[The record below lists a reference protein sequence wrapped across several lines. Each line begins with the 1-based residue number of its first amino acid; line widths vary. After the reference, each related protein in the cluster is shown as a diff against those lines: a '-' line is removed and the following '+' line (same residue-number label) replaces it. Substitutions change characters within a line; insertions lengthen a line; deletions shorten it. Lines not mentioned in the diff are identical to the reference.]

1 MHKYLAKR
9 NTTGVVLSWYMMG
22 VLTKISKDSNHG
34 TDVFCRVFFFFM
46 FSFEKK
52 NNKPG
57 TRASIC
63 KSPINKYKL

>member
-34 TDVFCRVFFFFM
+34 TDVFCRVFFFFKV
-46 FSFEKK
+46 F
-52 NNKPG
+52 
-57 TRASIC
+57 I
-63 KSPINKYKL
+63 

>member
-22 VLTKISKDSNHG
+22 VLTKISKDSDHG

-52 NNKPG
+52 K
-57 TRASIC
+57 
-63 KSPINKYKL
+63 

>member
-22 VLTKISKDSNHG
+22 VLTKISKDSDPG
-34 TDVFCRVFFFFM
+34 TDVFCRLFFVCFHLK
-46 FSFEKK
+46 KK

-57 TRASIC
+57 ARASVC